1 MVLLLEF
8 SGQLDSIHMCTN
20 MYECCH
26 HIETRTLFVMP
37 CESGVNRK
45 SGASGN
51 ETIRLGTS
59 SRSTPF
65 VFLVEDSTSSKYYI
79 ELHITVSDEK
89 NYNLHVRFRLI
100 SPQCV
105 AVQYSEGKSCST
117 RLQRSGLARVMV

>member
-1 MVLLLEF
+1 VERAETKLSVLALRVD
-8 SGQLDSIHMCTN
+8 QL
-20 MYECCH
+20 
-26 HIETRTLFVMP
+26 
-37 CESGVNRK
+37 
-45 SGASGN
+45 
-51 ETIRLGTS
+51 
-59 SRSTPF
+59 TPF